1 MKRANEERWIG
12 RSAALYFDIRLVAIP
27 LSNRES
33 LHPREPLTVQFA
45 GGNLIAS
52 ESSGALQ

>member
-12 RSAALYFDIRLVAIP
+12 RSAAFYFDIRLVAIP

-52 ESSGALQ
+52 